1 MESRNWLSFLPVATT
16 GWNCIPDLPQTLT
29 KIIFLCWSVNVNVVK
44 KLFRTFP
51 SWRKIEVL
59 TLGLWKPT
67 DSLLKCDIL
76 KTAAIRVTWDNPD
89 CNHSYETPS
98 FCLPAYQEG
107 ELAWNVG
114 SEQINACL
122 VFNNLMELFCFYAL
136 VHICQNLV
144 FPSLWGQDRWH
155 LKMKCS
161 SKSIMMDQWK
171 NYYYKGDIYTS
182 VWFNAKE
189 ITASQMT
196 IFQEKNL
203 SESDVLLINKAQLD
217 GI

>member
-29 KIIFLCWSVNVNVVK
+29 KIIFLCWSVNVNAVK

-67 DSLLKCDIL
+67 ASLLKCDIL

-136 VHICQNLV
+136 LHICQNLV
-144 FPSLWGQDRWH
+144 FSISMRARPLALKNEMQFKEYNDGSVKKLLLQRRHLHVSL
-155 LKMKCS
+155 
-161 SKSIMMDQWK
+161 I
-171 NYYYKGDIYTS
+171 
-182 VWFNAKE
+182 
-189 ITASQMT
+189 
-196 IFQEKNL
+196 
-203 SESDVLLINKAQLD
+203 
-217 GI
+217 